1 MKNTELKI
9 GDIVDYMGSTFKVT
23 SIYENNVIGIEE
35 GLKVYCDDVVPIEL
49 TKEILEKNGWELGSV
64 KHPIIDNKIAAEM
77 SQFARKSFVVLMFDK
92 YERSFNHDFE
102 NDRLAIRYVH
112 ELQHLLWAIGLDDN
126 LKI

>member
-9 GDIVDYMGSTFKVT
+9 GDIIDYNGSQLKVT
-23 SIYENNVIGIEE
+23 SIFEHNVIGIEE
-35 GLKVYCDDVVPIEL
+35 GIKVYSDDVVPIKL

-64 KHPIIDNKIAAEM
+64 KHPIIDNKIAAEK

-92 YERSFNHDFE
+92 YERCFNYDFE
-102 NDRLAIRYVH
+102 NSRLSIRYAH